1 MREKGEGRGREGK
14 KGRGGEE
21 EGYLSSV
28 KAKRDITNGTIRE
41 KRVSGPAILL

>member
-1 MREKGEGRGREGK
+1 MREKGEGREGEGK
-14 KGRGGEE
+14 EE

-28 KAKRDITNGTIRE
+28 KAERDITNGTIRE